1 MVGTAVTWYG
11 STILESAS
19 TRLAAYHQLPPIV
32 QGGVIA
38 AVGSSFPELSSAVL
52 ATLLHGSFDLGVSAI
67 AGSAIFNITVIPALA
82 AFAAKGTLETSRDL
96 VYKEAQFY
104 ILSVAVLLLV
114 FSLAVVYYPVEAVA
128 EAAAGSAAGGAGG
141 AGGTAG
147 ARAAPEDL
155 LGEVTRGL
163 AAIPLAAY
171 ALYLFTQW
179 QDTMDYE
186 PEVEPEAV
194 SPLREWSRLAW
205 SLAVVLVGVEALVRS
220 AVRLGEL
227 LDVPSTFWGITV
239 IAIGTSLPDTFY
251 SVQASR
257 NDQAESSLAN
267 VLGSNVFD
275 LLVAVPAGVLLAGT
289 VPVNFSHAVPMLGTL
304 TVMTIVLF
312 AFMRTELRIGNREA
326 WMLLGLYVGFVVWM
340 ALETVGVV
348 PLPPWGT

>member
-1 MVGTAVTWYG
+1 VGTAVTWYG

-114 FSLAVVYYPVEAVA
+114 FSLAVVYYPVETL
-128 EAAAGSAAGGAGG
+128 AGGGPGGFGPTRGVGAGG
-141 AGGTAG
+141 GPG
-147 ARAAPEDL
+147 DL
-155 LGEVTRGL
+155 VGKVTRGL
-163 AAIPLAAY
+163 AVIPLGAY
-171 ALYLFTQW
+171 GLYLFTQW

-186 PEVEPEAV
+186 PEVEPEDV
-194 SPLREWSRLAW
+194 SPLREWGRLAW

-220 AVRLGEL
+220 AVRLGDL

-239 IAIGTSLPDTFY
+239 IAVGTSLPDTFY

-289 VPVNFSHAVPMLGTL
+289 VPVNFSQAVPMLGTL
-304 TVMTIVLF
+304 TVLTIILF

-326 WMLLGLYVGFVVWM
+326 WMLLGLYGGFVVWM
-340 ALETVGVV
+340 ALETIGVL
-348 PLPPWGT
+348 PLPPWGA